1 MMNDLCIGRAISR
14 YAKYFREPLRSNR
27 AVFFRG
33 IVLLLAGKMV
43 LGCASSIPSAVETA
57 GKEGEP
63 NIRACLAENLAAATL
78 GFEGA
83 YILELEEARY
93 QLDKSIGVLNV
104 LFRGTDL
111 LLKNDRRY
119 FELSAPQTVVFKP
132 SASSNRFIFNDI
144 PYAGELWFL
153 VEGQGVTVVNKLP
166 LETYLLGVVPFEI
179 PTNQHEYQEAIY
191 AQAIA
196 ARTYAIYR
204 LQNPV
209 NSRYDI
215 RSDME
220 DQVYQGMLKKAPLAE
235 DAITATRGIILANS
249 SRVNKIFFHSTC
261 GGVVESALDSV
272 GMLAAQ
278 GGSFA
283 YDLSDSD
290 YNCKV
295 SPYYRWVEVRTLE
308 TILWNLQKEFGLD
321 SLLVLDWLET
331 GCKLDIQIAKRRQSG
346 RIEEMIMRVED
357 QLFPLSGFRIRRV
370 LADQTGKVLP
380 SNFFFF
386 TESPGSWEKLY
397 LIGAGAGH
405 GEGMC
410 QWGAIG
416 LALKGTKY
424 KNILGFYYPNLSI
437 MKFY

>member
-1 MMNDLCIGRAISR
+1 MMNDLCIDMAMNRSPKSFRAG
-14 YAKYFREPLRSNR
+14 FRKR
-27 AVFFRG
+27 AVLFRWF
-33 IVLLLAGKMV
+33 LFLLAGKMV
-43 LGCASSIPSAVETA
+43 LGCASSVPSAMETA

-63 NIRACLAENLAAATL
+63 NIRVCLVENLAAATL

-93 QLDKSIGVLNV
+93 QLDKSIGTLNAS
-104 LFRGTDL
+104 FRGTDL
-111 LLKNDRRY
+111 ILKNDRRY
-119 FELSAPQTVVFKP
+119 YELSAPQTVVFKP
-132 SASSNRFIFNDI
+132 SASGDRFIFNDI
-144 PYAGELWFL
+144 PYAGELWFQ
-153 VEGQGVTVVNKLP
+153 VEEGGVTVVNKLP
-166 LETYLLGVVPFEI
+166 VETYLLGVVPFEI

-204 LQNPV
+204 LQNPI

-215 RSDME
+215 YSDVQ

-249 SRVNKIFFHSTC
+249 SRVDKIFFHSTC
-261 GGVVESALDSV
+261 GGVVEATPDTLTAASA
-272 GMLAAQ
+272 
-278 GGSFA
+278 GSGTFA
-283 YDLSDSD
+283 YDLSDND

-308 TILWNLQKEFGLD
+308 TILWNLQKEFRLD
-321 SLLVLDWLET
+321 SLLVRDWLET

-346 RIEEMIMRVED
+346 RIEEMVMRVED
-357 QLFPLSGFRIRRV
+357 QLFPVSGFRIRRV

-416 LALKGTKY
+416 LALKGNSY
-424 KNILGFYYPNLSI
+424 KSILGFYYPNLS
-437 MKFY
+437 MVKFY